1 MITPAYLCDAIRTPF
16 CPEGGRLASLRAD
29 DLAALP
35 LLALI
40 ERHPGLDWEQVAD
53 VVLGCAHQID
63 EEQGDVARTA
73 SLLADLPASVPGVTL
88 NRECGSGLEA
98 IGAAARAIKSGEI
111 GMALAGGIESSSR
124 LASRPGREGGSSDY
138 GDTSKK
144 EMIRRRSMHPMM
156 RVQYGD
162 ESAIAVADRMAREL
176 RIERDAQDAYTWY
189 SHQKAV
195 TADRLGW
202 LAAELA
208 PVTLARTN
216 GDPLI
221 VEADELHPPSSPQAL
236 TDRMPLL
243 PEGSVTAGN
252 VAFPGDGACGALLA
266 CEKAAQKYSLLP
278 RARILGMAVTGVEP
292 GLSGIGAAAAVRKLL
307 VQVGLNLEQVD
318 VIELHEAFAVHALAA
333 IRDWG
338 LRDDDPRVNPHGGA
352 LAYGD
357 PVGASGARLVTSAMH
372 VLHRLKGRYALC
384 AMCVGSGQGIA
395 LAMERV

>member
-16 CPEGGRLASLRAD
+16 SREGGRLASLRAD

-53 VVLGCAHQID
+53 VILGCAPQIG

-88 NRECGSGLEA
+88 NRECGSGLDA
-98 IGAAARAIKSGEI
+98 IGTAARAIKSGEI
-111 GMALAGGIESSSR
+111 GMALAGGIQSSSR
-124 LASRPGREGGSSDY
+124 LVSLPGREGWPSAHE
-138 GDTSKK
+138 DTAM
-144 EMIRRRSMHPMM
+144 EEGRRRRSIHPLM

-162 ESAIAVADRMAREL
+162 ETAIAIADRMAREL
-176 RIERDAQDAYTWY
+176 RIERDAQDAYTWN
-189 SHQKAV
+189 SHRKA
-195 TADRLGW
+195 TAAAQAGW

-208 PVTLARTN
+208 PVTLAHKN

-221 VEADELHPPSSPQAL
+221 VEADELHPPSSRQYL

-252 VAFPGDGACGALLA
+252 VAFPGDGACGTLLV
-266 CEKAAQKYSLLP
+266 CEKAAQKYSLMP
-278 RARILGMAVTGVEP
+278 KARLLGMAVTGVVP
-292 GLSGIGAAAAVRKLL
+292 GLAGIGAAAATRKLL
-307 VQVGLNLEQVD
+307 VQVGLNLDQMD
-318 VIELHEAFAVHALAA
+318 VIELHETFAVHALAA

-357 PVGASGARLVTSAMH
+357 PVGASGARMAVSAMH
-372 VLHRLKGRYALC
+372 ALHRLKGRYALC

>member
-16 CPEGGRLASLRAD
+16 CREGGRLASLRAD

-40 ERHPGLDWEQVAD
+40 ERHPDLDWEQVAD
-53 VVLGCAHQID
+53 VVLGCSHQID

-88 NRECGSGLEA
+88 NRECGSGLDA

-124 LASRPGREGGSSDY
+124 LASRASRESGSSDY
-138 GDTSKK
+138 ENTSKK
-144 EMIRRRSMHPMM
+144 EMIRRRSMHAMM

-162 ESAIAVADRMAREL
+162 ETAIAVADRMAREL
-176 RIERDAQDAYTWY
+176 HIEREAQDAYTWS

-195 TADRLGW
+195 AAGRAGW

-208 PVTLARTN
+208 PVALAQTN
-216 GDPLI
+216 GDSLI
-221 VEADELHPPSSPQAL
+221 VEADELRALSSPQAL

-243 PEGSVTAGN
+243 PGGSVTAGN

-278 RARILGMAVTGVEP
+278 KARILGMAVTGVEP
-292 GLSGIGAAAAVRKLL
+292 GLSGIGAATAARKLL
-307 VQVGLNLEQVD
+307 VQVGLNLEQID

-352 LAYGD
+352 LVYGD

-372 VLHRLKGRYALC
+372 ALHRLKGRYALC